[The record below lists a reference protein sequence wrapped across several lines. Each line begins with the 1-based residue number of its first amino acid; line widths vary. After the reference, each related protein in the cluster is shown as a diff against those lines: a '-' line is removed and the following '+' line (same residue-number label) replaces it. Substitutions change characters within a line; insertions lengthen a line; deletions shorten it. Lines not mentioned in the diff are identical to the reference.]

1 MRNIW
6 RQAVT
11 SFVLL
16 VVFPMP
22 VWADEVAGLYEAE
35 VPVFSQKREERE
47 MAMETA
53 FVQVLE
59 RVSGRTAIA
68 DLPGMAD
75 SLSQSRRFVQQ
86 YRYRKVDRQA
96 LPGDPK
102 KKYEQVLWVRFD
114 ERAINKLLREQGLP
128 VWSKTRPATLV
139 WLALDVGGRRIIVS
153 NDSDHDVRGVLTSS
167 AQQRGLPLRLPLY
180 DLQDRSALRVS
191 DVWGNFE
198 DAILNASRRY
208 QTKAVLSGRV
218 YQGFGGVWHGRWSLY
233 SGGQRDDWEFR
244 STELMDVV
252 RPSIDHVAEALS
264 VRFAGV
270 RQEQESNTV
279 LVLVKDIQSLAD
291 FNRVFDY
298 LSSLSGVERAQPAA
312 IEANDAVF
320 ELLARNGRLGV
331 AQAISLGY
339 VLANEPT
346 EPPPTTPVVSGPDP
360 TVADTNA
367 KPVPNL
373 IPDLVYR
380 LVP

>member
-1 MRNIW
+1 
-6 RQAVT
+6 
-11 SFVLL
+11 
-16 VVFPMP
+16 
-22 VWADEVAGLYEAE
+22 
-35 VPVFSQKREERE
+35 
-47 MAMETA
+47 
-53 FVQVLE
+53 
-59 RVSGRTAIA
+59 
-68 DLPGMAD
+68 
-75 SLSQSRRFVQQ
+75 
-86 YRYRKVDRQA
+86 
-96 LPGDPK
+96 
-102 KKYEQVLWVRFD
+102 
-114 ERAINKLLREQGLP
+114 
-128 VWSKTRPATLV
+128 
-139 WLALDVGGRRIIVS
+139 
-153 NDSDHDVRGVLTSS
+153 
-167 AQQRGLPLRLPLY
+167 
-180 DLQDRSALRVS
+180 LQDRSALRVS

-252 RPSIDHVAEALS
+252 RPSIDQVAEALS

-279 LVLVKDIQSLAD
+279 MVLVRGIRSLAD

-360 TVADTNA
+360 TGADTNA